1 MSIHTSYFGNIK
13 AIEKECHKEVFVS
26 IAGFSPKW
34 FRGYK
39 LPELAPKKWWWKI
52 WHDSFKD
59 NLESEESK
67 AWYTERYKETVLAEL
82 DQSDTVRKIVH
93 LENESG
99 CRNVTLLCYETP
111 EKFCHR
117 HLVAEWLNNGKD
129 RDVLARPV
137 LEWRSSKDL
146 DINVAKTLLNA
157 IGLDLRAMIGYPD
170 FWHIVNQSCRDE
182 DPGLMCGDARYIF
195 EQLQAEQNLWVAKIG
210 MNIKNP
216 YYKKSYE
223 ELLVR
228 AHLLNPDLSCG

>member
-1 MSIHTSYFGNIK
+1 MSIHTSYFENIK
-13 AIEKECHKEVFVS
+13 AIEKERHKEVFVS

-52 WHDSFKD
+52 WYDSFKD

-67 AWYTERYKETVLAEL
+67 TWYAEKYKETVLSEL
-82 DQSDTVRKIVH
+82 DQSDIIRKIVH
-93 LENESG
+93 LEDENVCS
-99 CRNVTLLCYETP
+99 NVTLLCYETP

-117 HLVAEWLNNGKD
+117 HLVAGWLNNSKD
-129 RDVLARPV
+129 IDDLARPV

-170 FWHIVNQSCRDE
+170 SWHIVNQACRDE
-182 DPGLMCGDARYIF
+182 DPGLLCGDARYIF
-195 EQLQAEQNLWVAKIG
+195 EELQAERNLFAEGIG
-210 MNIKNP
+210 IIIKNP

-223 ELLVR
+223 ELLLK
-228 AHLLNPDLSCG
+228 ANLLNPDLSSS

>member
-13 AIEKECHKEVFVS
+13 AIEKERPHEVFVS
-26 IAGFSPKW
+26 IAGLSPKW

-59 NLESEESK
+59 NLESEESR
-67 AWYTERYKETVLAEL
+67 AWYMKKYKETVLDKL
-82 DQSDTVRKIVH
+82 DPSDIVRKIVH
-93 LENESG
+93 LEKKEDVCSNL
-99 CRNVTLLCYETP
+99 TLLCYETP

-117 HLVAEWLNNGKD
+117 HLVAEWLNSSIKEG
-129 RDVLARPV
+129 RPI
-137 LEWRSSKDL
+137 LEWRDNKDL

-170 FWHIVNQSCRDE
+170 SWHIVNQSCRDE

-195 EQLQAEQNLWVAKIG
+195 EELQAEQNLWVAG
-210 MNIKNP
+210 MGMYVQNP

-223 ELLVR
+223 ELMMKY
-228 AHLLNPDLSCG
+228 DLIT

>member
-1 MSIHTSYFGNIK
+1 M
-13 AIEKECHKEVFVS
+13 
-26 IAGFSPKW
+26 
-34 FRGYK
+34 
-39 LPELAPKKWWWKI
+39 
-52 WHDSFKD
+52 
-59 NLESEESK
+59 
-67 AWYTERYKETVLAEL
+67 
-82 DQSDTVRKIVH
+82 H
-93 LENESG
+93 LEDESV

-195 EQLQAEQNLWVAKIG
+195 EELQAERNLYAEGIG
-210 MNIKNP
+210 MSIKNP